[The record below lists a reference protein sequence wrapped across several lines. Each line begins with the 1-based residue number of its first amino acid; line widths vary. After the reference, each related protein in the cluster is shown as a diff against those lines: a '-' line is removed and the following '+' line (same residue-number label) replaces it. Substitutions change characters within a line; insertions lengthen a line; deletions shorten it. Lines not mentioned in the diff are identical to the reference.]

1 MSMIILNKISTSPAT
16 LCPLFHHIQK
26 RRMLMKTSFFIPNIS
41 CKHCVMTITRELQDL
56 DGVTSVEGDVST
68 KHVEVTWNKPATESQ
83 ILDTLD
89 EIGYP
94 AENI

>member
-1 MSMIILNKISTSPAT
+1 
-16 LCPLFHHIQK
+16 
-26 RRMLMKTSFFIPNIS
+26 MKKDYYIPNIS
-41 CKHCVMTITRELQDL
+41 CKHCIMTITRELQDL

-68 KHVEVTWNKPATESQ
+68 KHVKVTWDDPATESQ

-94 AENI
+94 AENA

>member
-1 MSMIILNKISTSPAT
+1 
-16 LCPLFHHIQK
+16 
-26 RRMLMKTSFFIPNIS
+26 
-41 CKHCVMTITRELQDL
+41 MTITRELQDL

-68 KHVEVTWNKPATESQ
+68 KHVKVTWNEPATESQ